1 MKAAMSDMH
10 DHVVGHEEYQC
21 SLPKASVA
29 QWILDVE
36 TWEKDPS
43 TPNPFEV
50 KVTSK

>member
-1 MKAAMSDMH
+1 MKAATSDMH
-10 DHVVGHEEYQC
+10 DNVIGHEEYQH
-21 SLPKASVA
+21 SLLKASVA

-43 TPNPFEV
+43 IPNPFKV